1 VQTRNKTILII
12 ALSLGAFFSVFG
24 QKRVHQSNA
33 GNFLNIERLY
43 GYTDVHLLHSANEPE
58 ELYFEEQFWEDDDA
72 SSSNLVEEQPDNVFI
87 IVPKAGL
94 YFSNHIPSS
103 LSLPFYILYCNWKIH
118 LS

>member
-1 VQTRNKTILII
+1 MQTRNKTILII

-58 ELYFEEQFWEDDDA
+58 ELYFEEQLGEDDAVD
-72 SSSNLVEEQPDNVFI
+72 SHLIQEKRENIFFT
-87 IVPKAGL
+87 PKTAGL
-94 YFSNHIPSS
+94 YLSNNIRSS